1 MLFDY
6 DEIIP
11 GRLCVGTFVRPEDV
25 RHLEDIGTT
34 CIVSLQTDDD
44 LAAYG
49 VSLVDVLRACRD
61 AGIEPRRV
69 STPDFDQG
77 ALAVKLP
84 LCVAELEAAIAPKSA
99 RVYLH
104 CTAGINRS
112 PTTAAAFLI
121 RSRGYTAQEAY
132 VYVVSRRDCEPYLE
146 ILERYERILKGIL

>member
-1 MLFDY
+1 VLFDY

-11 GRLCVGTFVRPEDV
+11 GRLCVGTFVRPDDV
-25 RHLEDIGTT
+25 SRLEDIGVT

-49 VSLVDVLRACRD
+49 VSLADVLRACRD
-61 AGIEPRRV
+61 AGIEHRRV

-121 RSRGYTAQEAY
+121 RSHGYTAQQAY
-132 VYVVSRRDCEPYLE
+132 AYVVSRRDCKPYLE
-146 ILERYERILKGIL
+146 VLERYEKILKGTL

>member
-1 MLFDY
+1 MFDY

-11 GRLCVGTFVRPEDV
+11 GRLCVGTFVRPDDV
-25 RHLEDIGTT
+25 RHLQDIGIT
-34 CIVSLQTDDD
+34 CIVSVQTDDD

-49 VSLVDVLRACRD
+49 VSLGDVLRACRD
-61 AGIEPRRV
+61 DGIEHRRV
-69 STPDFDQG
+69 PTPDFDQA

-104 CTAGINRS
+104 CTAGVNRS

-132 VYVVSRRDCEPYLE
+132 AYVVSRRDCKPYLE
-146 ILERYERILKGIL
+146 VLERYERVLKGTL

>member
-1 MLFDY
+1 VLFDY

-11 GRLCVGTFVRPEDV
+11 GRLCVGTFVRPDDV
-25 RHLEDIGTT
+25 RHLQDIGIT
-34 CIVSLQTDDD
+34 CIVSVQTDDD

-49 VSLVDVLRACRD
+49 VSLGDVLRACRD
-61 AGIEPRRV
+61 AGIEHRRV
-69 STPDFDQG
+69 PTPDFDQA

-104 CTAGINRS
+104 CTAGVNRS

-132 VYVVSRRDCEPYLE
+132 AYVVSRRDCKPYLE
-146 ILERYERILKGIL
+146 VLERYERVLKGTL